1 MKTKCDHIIGEW
13 QGAEEG
19 GVVRVSSWDTDTDLE
34 ERYKFCPLCGKN
46 TSKLKPMKAK
56 EAKEVQLGPV
66 EQMFVDECSKIGAGM
81 MAKILKRPPLLN
93 LLNEMKGGKDVPTVV
108 FERSISTE
116 PK

>member
-13 QGAEEG
+13 QGADEG
-19 GVVRVSSWDTDTDLE
+19 GVIRVSSWDTDTDLE

-56 EAKEVQLGPV
+56 EVHLTPE
-66 EQMFVDECSKIGAGM
+66 EQIFMDECSKIGAGM
-81 MAKILKRPPLLN
+81 MAEILKRPPLLN

-108 FERSISTE
+108 FERSISTDSE
-116 PK
+116 